1 MARFYAVIE
10 LPRSGAA
17 VPALAAMYRAACL
30 GAPRAL
36 FKRNSLT
43 DRWELPQ

>member
-10 LPRSGAA
+10 LPRSGA
-17 VPALAAMYRAACL
+17 VPALAATYRAACL
-30 GAPRAL
+30 GAPCAL
-36 FKRNSLT
+36 FTMNSLT